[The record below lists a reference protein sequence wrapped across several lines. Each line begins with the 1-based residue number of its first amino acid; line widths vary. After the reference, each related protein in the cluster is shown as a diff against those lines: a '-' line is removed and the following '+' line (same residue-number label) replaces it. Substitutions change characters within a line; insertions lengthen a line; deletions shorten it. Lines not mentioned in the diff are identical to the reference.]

1 MRSQSLG
8 APGGVGQSGA
18 SIERGAS
25 IESGVCGGCGAARTA
40 RVLLV
45 RPDAVEEERDGA
57 RAAFAGACLRHVDQD
72 ARLVSAVR
80 AAGADRLEVV
90 IALLVGLADA
100 VRGELRIGDGDQ
112 QPREHPRP

>member
-25 IESGVCGGCGAARTA
+25 IESGVGGRGAARTA